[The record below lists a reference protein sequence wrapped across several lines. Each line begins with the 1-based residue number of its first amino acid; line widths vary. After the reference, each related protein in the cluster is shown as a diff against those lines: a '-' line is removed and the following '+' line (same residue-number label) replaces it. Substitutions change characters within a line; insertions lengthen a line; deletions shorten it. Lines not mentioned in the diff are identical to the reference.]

1 MTASPNT
8 PKRLFPKLVQQFRL
22 TRVEGRPGGV
32 GQLEGLDL
40 GRLLAA
46 GPLSPAQAAAVGL
59 GILSALE
66 DRHEAARGAG
76 QLTLEDVIVGA
87 DGRVRLRGGGQEHP
101 SSSEL
106 AEDIRQAGRLICAA
120 LGIPVEPDTGAL
132 RPAERAMPAVAAT
145 VRAIANGAMGRNVA
159 LARAQFADTAGSLVA
174 PERLRLSQTE
184 LSEHVRAAP
193 AEAPPSRPV
202 PVPVSEPVAP
212 PPPAPAA
219 APPPRQEFRPA
230 PAPPRPVTNWQS
242 RPARRFEDDGDSGP
256 PLRTIEVVAGVLT
269 ILVVAGI
276 LGAFVISK
284 LMVSTGPA
292 VATPA
297 VSVAPASPVPTASS
311 KAAPSPTSTTGT
323 LPTYAPPA
331 QGTIK
336 SVGLAAN
343 GSCAVGSNCALEITL
358 NFTKAS
364 ADTDY
369 AWTFKA
375 FDPCT
380 GTTTDVA
387 TGHFTA
393 KAGWVQII
401 SDRSVKLP
409 TARGQLYVVAV
420 TTSPDQAQSPALPVG
435 QGSC

>member
-1 MTASPNT
+1 
-8 PKRLFPKLVQQFRL
+8 
-22 TRVEGRPGGV
+22 
-32 GQLEGLDL
+32 
-40 GRLLAA
+40 
-46 GPLSPAQAAAVGL
+46 
-59 GILSALE
+59 
-66 DRHEAARGAG
+66 
-76 QLTLEDVIVGA
+76 
-87 DGRVRLRGGGQEHP
+87 
-101 SSSEL
+101 
-106 AEDIRQAGRLICAA
+106 
-120 LGIPVEPDTGAL
+120 
-132 RPAERAMPAVAAT
+132 
-145 VRAIANGAMGRNVA
+145 
-159 LARAQFADTAGSLVA
+159 
-174 PERLRLSQTE
+174 
-184 LSEHVRAAP
+184 
-193 AEAPPSRPV
+193 
-202 PVPVSEPVAP
+202 
-212 PPPAPAA
+212 
-219 APPPRQEFRPA
+219 
-230 PAPPRPVTNWQS
+230 
-242 RPARRFEDDGDSGP
+242 
-256 PLRTIEVVAGVLT
+256 LRTIEVVAGVLT

-292 VATPA
+292 APTPA
-297 VSVAPASPVPTASS
+297 VSAAPASPAPTASS

-343 GSCAVGSNCALEITL
+343 GGCAVGSSCGLEITL
-358 NFTKAS
+358 NFTKAA

-369 AWTFKA
+369 AWTFKS

-380 GTTTDVA
+380 GTTTDLA

-409 TARGQLYVVAV
+409 SARGQLYIVAV